1 MGWGPWRL
9 LQPHPTG
16 RMCQHHSLDTEA
28 HTASAWN
35 AAPSPSKGPLSLKS
49 QPHLLQEALLDQPHS
64 VLPAAALP
72 QALQTCDD
80 CTAMSVHWLPRLAS
94 PRYDALDRAEVG
106 PPHLAFSGCSTYT
119 Y

>member
-1 MGWGPWRL
+1 MAGVPGAFSSPTPLAACASITPW
-9 LQPHPTG
+9 
-16 RMCQHHSLDTEA
+16 SV

-35 AAPSPSKGPLSLKS
+35 AAPSPSEGPLSLKS

-72 QALQTCDD
+72 QALQACDD
-80 CTAMSVHWLPRLAS
+80 CTAMSVHWFPRLAS